1 MAPFLGGPYLVTTKF
16 FVATPEGHM
25 EPDVLDDREVLWRPH
40 PGPQTRFLQST
51 QFEVLYGGALGG
63 GKALQLSASVA
74 TGYGWKRVR
83 DLRVG
88 DTILHP
94 SGFTQSVVLLHPV
107 ETRDYWRVTL
117 HDGETL
123 DVSGEHLWQ
132 AWRSGKS
139 VKRRGSVARGYDSR
153 QVVTTAQLKDW
164 VDVAVG
170 QKARGLQPNWP
181 LIPVSEE
188 LQYTGANSA
197 LDRWGL
203 GLDPYLLGYI
213 LGDGCI
219 SVEGQVSLAV
229 GSEDMPALERY
240 LTSVGLD
247 YGIDPRSLR
256 LRGDGRAKVWA
267 ALERWGLALT
277 KSESKF
283 IPKEM
288 LFRPAKERWALLQ
301 GLMDTDGTAYER
313 ADRGGVRFEY
323 CTVSKQLAVDV
334 SHLVR
339 SLGGVATVREKE
351 THYLDDA
358 GERVPCRN
366 AFVIEIKHRTP
377 GRLFRLDRKIEVAL
391 KASDPIMYRRVVS
404 VEPIGKRT
412 GRCITVSNPDGLFI
426 ASDGEDPSGFVV
438 THNSDALLFGG
449 LRHISKPHYK
459 AVFIRHTYPALQEMI
474 DRSFVFKRLGGEWN
488 ASEKRWT
495 FPSGAIYE
503 FKYFERWEHHANFQG
518 HQYQYIAWDEIGLC
532 PEERFWVFLA
542 TRCRSPR
549 DAEVIPQMVA
559 SANPGGAG
567 HAWVKRRWVDKCGI
581 AGEHVYV
588 DPDTGLDRRFIPARL
603 TDNPTLLKND
613 PQYLRVLHGLP
624 EMMQRQLLEGD
635 WGAAVGMAL
644 GELDEKTHII
654 TKEDPRFSMNPW
666 GRFFGA
672 FDWGYSHPASFG
684 FFEERPGK
692 QLVLVDS
699 LSMWRK
705 TPIEIAE
712 RVEDK
717 AYQLGAEL
725 GMKDRP
731 LPLDMVYASRDCFNV
746 QKARGEDIATIAEH
760 FHDVGMT
767 MTMANQNRIHGLN
780 NLRQYVTVIGP
791 ERTLV
796 EPKLLI
802 RDTPTNREVFDCLEG
817 MVVDPK
823 DPEDALKVDAD
834 EYGLGGDDPYDM
846 VRYGC
851 ASRPLVVRAPREKP
865 KKPRDYDH
873 GGDAA
878 FQRMGEVYKRTRRFH
893 GMGIRG

>member
-1 MAPFLGGPYLVTTKF
+1 
-16 FVATPEGHM
+16 M

-63 GKALQLSASVA
+63 GKVLWDNDLVLSPK
-74 TGYGWKRVR
+74 GWIRGQDIKK
-83 DLRVG
+83 G
-88 DTILHP
+88 DAILHP
-94 SGFTQSVVLLHPV
+94 FHGEQEIAHVFA
-107 ETRDYWRVTL
+107 E
-117 HDGETL
+117 ETL
-123 DVSGEHLWQ
+123 DVWRVHFSDGTSLPVAKEHLWQ
-132 AWRSGKS
+132 AWRSGRSRKKKGGRQHGRDS
-139 VKRRGSVARGYDSR
+139 KRVVSTETLKEWVEKAKESRDSG
-153 QVVTTAQLKDW
+153 
-164 VDVAVG
+164 VG
-170 QKARGLQPNWP
+170 HPCWP
-181 LIPVSEE
+181 LIPVNGPLEFTNPSV
-188 LQYTGANSA
+188 LF
-197 LDRWGL
+197 DRWYKDV
-203 GLDPYLLGYI
+203 DPYVLGVL
-213 LGDGCI
+213 LGDGTL
-219 SVEGQVSLAV
+219 SSLCVTTGAEDLEWMTAELGEHVRYVGGPPPGRTASSIFLHKDRIRPLLDSFGYRNETSLHKFVPDRILYSRQWIRRAV
-229 GSEDMPALERY
+229 
-240 LTSVGLD
+240 
-247 YGIDPRSLR
+247 
-256 LRGDGRAKVWA
+256 
-267 ALERWGLALT
+267 
-277 KSESKF
+277 
-283 IPKEM
+283 
-288 LFRPAKERWALLQ
+288 LQ
-301 GLMDTDGTAYER
+301 GLMDTDGSVWSNDGACRVEFTSTSH
-313 ADRGGVRFEY
+313 D
-323 CTVSKQLAVDV
+323 LAWAVA
-334 SHLVR
+334 HMVR
-339 SLGGVATVREKE
+339 SLGGRARIRRKSA
-351 THYLDDA
+351 HYLDDA
-358 GERVPCRN
+358 GDRVQCNDAYQVDIRHPQPW
-366 AFVIEIKHRTP
+366 T
-377 GRLFRLDRKIEVAL
+377 LFRMPRKVDRARELAPNGLNV
-391 KASDPIMYRRVVS
+391 YRRVVDVT
-404 VEPIGKRT
+404 VEPPRT
-412 GRCITVSNPDGLFI
+412 GRCIAVSNPDGLYI

-654 TKEDPRFSMNPW
+654 TKEDPRFNMNPW